1 MRRIWLSGIFLAVI
15 AGSAF
20 LFLTGRPLT
29 VTVVEPEHD
38 VALRIYGLG
47 TVEARILSR
56 VGFEVGAALDSLAA
70 DAGDGVVKGQELG
83 VLRSAEQEAR
93 VARAHAA
100 VAANKANLAKADAA
114 VVRARAMLAQR
125 EAANRR
131 QQGLAQRDVTS
142 IQRAEEA
149 QRDEDVARADLAVAE
164 ADLAVIMAQG
174 LDATAALQQEETL
187 LAHHRLV
194 APYDALIVARH
205 AEPGTVVKAGDPIF
219 TLIDPATVWIQ
230 AYVDEER
237 AGRLARG
244 QTGTIR
250 LRSHPSAEFHGAIV
264 RIGIESDR
272 VNEERR
278 VWLACADCPPEM
290 FLGEQAEV
298 RILTGTRAAAL
309 MVPEVA
315 IAGFDGYRG
324 TVWVVRDG
332 RLARA
337 ELTFSARDDRGRV
350 EVADGLP
357 DGAAIVARPPEG
369 AAEGRRARVG
379 EAP

>member
-298 RILTGTRAAAL
+298 RILTGTRATAL